1 MCELLVGLGDVNV
14 LAVVDTCRTA
24 PLNGADRDRVATPV
38 TCASCGAVATIK
50 DRPPV
55 VLVDLPAFGRP
66 TRLRWIKR
74 RWRCPDPRCEV
85 GSWTELEPSI
95 AGPWLSMT
103 TRAGTWACARRA
115 AAAGPWPRSPRNS
128 AVTGTPSTTP

>member
-1 MCELLVGLGDVNV
+1 VPHDPTEMCQLLVGLGDVAV
-14 LAVVDTCRTA
+14 LAVLDTGPTT
-24 PLNGADRDRVATPV
+24 PLTVQIETRVPTPV
-38 TCASCGAVATIK
+38 TCGSCGAIATIK

-85 GSWTELEPSI
+85 GSWTEVEPSI
-95 AGPWLSMT
+95 GG
-103 TRAGTWACARRA
+103 RGCR
-115 AAAGPWPRSPRNS
+115 
-128 AVTGTPSTTP
+128 